1 MATATEYLVVM
12 AIPIAGA
19 AVGLLMW
26 KNVQALKVCLLVT
39 TLISLVSIVALAT
52 TSEIPLPEG
61 RGLLL
66 LLLLPTTTFVT
77 MLGQPAHRSLRV
89 PWLLSLVLTGLGLGV
104 LSFEAPLSLI
114 FFLLVLA
121 VVGLM
126 FFQYARLPKVN
137 AMLSIGTIV
146 FGILSLIVAGITTPP
161 VSSIALAMAC
171 AMMLP
176 LVPFHKGY
184 VCALTALPG
193 NLPAFL
199 AVLLPVIGFDQLLT
213 VLPVFPNR
221 AAHAAAI
228 LAFVGL
234 IYGSLKALTQSR
246 ATSIV
251 AYGSLAFFSIAW
263 WHLITIGTA
272 VPHSIIYISGVA
284 LAASALL
291 VALYVLRVRYGEI
304 TLRAVGGLAQ
314 PMPRFAVAL
323 SLVALA
329 ALGMPPFA
337 VFSGFV
343 GMVLAPALRNAGA
356 FSAGLVGILI
366 AWLAASS
373 YFFGLAQTLLF
384 GPQRPESGHHDL
396 RAPELASLAILLA
409 FLVALGV
416 MPVGFFA
423 GEPISEQ
430 NVMHENLTQVTGHSA
445 VGREIPAWLK

>member
-1 MATATEYLVVM
+1 MAIATDYLVVM

-26 KNVQALKVCLLVT
+26 KNVQALKVYLLVT
-39 TLISLVSIVALAT
+39 ALISLVSSGALAT
-52 TSEIPLPEG
+52 TSEIPLSEG

-66 LLLLPTTTFVT
+66 LLLLPGTAFVT
-77 MLGQPAHRSLRV
+77 VLGQPAHRSLRV

-121 VVGLM
+121 VVGLI

-161 VSSIALAMAC
+161 VSSIALAVAC
-171 AMMLP
+171 AVMLP
-176 LVPFHKGY
+176 LVPFHKSY
-184 VCALTALPG
+184 LRALTALPG

-213 VLPVFPNR
+213 VLPALPNR

-228 LAFVGL
+228 FAFAGI
-234 IYGSLKALTQSR
+234 IYGSLKALTQSG

-263 WHLITIGTA
+263 WHLITTGTA
-272 VPHSIIYISGVA
+272 VPYTIIYVSGVA

-314 PMPRFAVAL
+314 HMPRFAVAL
-323 SLVALA
+323 SLVVLA
-329 ALGMPPFA
+329 ALGLPPFA
-337 VFSGFV
+337 VFSGFL
-343 GMVLAPALRNAGA
+343 GMVLAPALQNVGA
-356 FSAGLVGILI
+356 FSTGLIVILL
-366 AWLAASS
+366 AWLAASR

-384 GPQRPESGHHDL
+384 GRQRPESGHQDL
-396 RAPELASLAILLA
+396 RAPELASLAIMLVLLA
-409 FLVALGV
+409 ALGV
-416 MPVGFFA
+416 LPVSFFA
-423 GEPISEQ
+423 GEPMSGQ
-430 NVMHENLTQVTGHSA
+430 NVMHENLTQVTGHGA